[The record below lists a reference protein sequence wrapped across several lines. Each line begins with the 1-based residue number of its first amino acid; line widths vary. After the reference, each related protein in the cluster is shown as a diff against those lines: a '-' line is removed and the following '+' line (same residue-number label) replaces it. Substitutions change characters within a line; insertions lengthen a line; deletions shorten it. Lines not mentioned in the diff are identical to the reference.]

1 VLEWFGGCAG
11 VVLEW
16 LGVAWKVLEWC
27 WSSLEG
33 VRMVLE
39 WSGWSGM
46 HWMSWVGVGDMGNVL
61 EKQ

>member
-1 VLEWFGGCAG
+1 MLEWFGGCAG

-39 WSGWSGM
+39 WNGM